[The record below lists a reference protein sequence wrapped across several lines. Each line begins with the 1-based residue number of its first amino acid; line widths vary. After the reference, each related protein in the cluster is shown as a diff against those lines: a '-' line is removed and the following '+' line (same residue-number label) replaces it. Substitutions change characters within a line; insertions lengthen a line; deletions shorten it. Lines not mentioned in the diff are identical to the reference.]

1 MCESWVSC
9 RGSTVNH
16 FYSFSPWHIIPHYHP
31 CLLCLTPSPHSSIT
45 RIYPSPCFCLFPGL
59 LFCTSCHFFPP
70 RWQWSRVFPLW
81 FCIVS
86 LSLVSRQWFYPMVG
100 DIMLFYH
107 RVEPRTGCWRV
118 SASIR
123 QSIPTSFHKPQNR
136 GVWLWWW
143 SSWCCCWWA
152 LNHSNMHLF
161 VCFVGFI
168 PSCVQI
174 LHFIC
179 VVTSFIP
186 QNLVKGWSCNAHHLP
201 PILFEPNCHICGYEA
216 SQCMMSSI

>member
-16 FYSFSPWHIIPHYHP
+16 FYSFSPWHIIPHCHP
-31 CLLCLTPSPHSSIT
+31 VFSASLHLHIHPSHGFIPL
-45 RIYPSPCFCLFPGL
+45 PVFA
-59 LFCTSCHFFPP
+59 FFRVFFTAHHVIFFP

-123 QSIPTSFHKPQNR
+123 QSTPTSFHKPQNR

-152 LNHSNMHLF
+152 LNHPNMHLF

-168 PSCVQI
+168 PPCVQI
-174 LHFIC
+174 LHFVC
-179 VVTSFIP
+179 VITSFIP
-186 QNLVKGWSCNAHHLP
+186 
-201 PILFEPNCHICGYEA
+201 
-216 SQCMMSSI
+216 